1 MGAKNEWWKSSGSS
15 CRVSAAPGRAAVL
28 PRMTTRGWS
37 VAESCSAR
45 SMSHNSSMTLSMG
58 ADEKLK
64 SYEQTLDAARQ
75 QGLELRKQMRA
86 EGAGEEQQIMS
97 AAGKEVAATMK
108 AAQEAIAA
116 QVNGAKNALSAD
128 VEKFALKATA
138 KILGQA

>member
-1 MGAKNEWWKSSGSS
+1 MIDIDSTFFIQLINFLITVVFLNALLITPIREIIKKRNGLMADQLSSIETFTSS
-15 CRVSAAPGRAAVL
+15 
-28 PRMTTRGWS
+28 
-37 VAESCSAR
+37 
-45 SMSHNSSMTLSMG
+45 

-64 SYEQTLDAARQ
+64 SYEQALDSARQ

-116 QVNGAKNALSAD
+116 QVNGAKSALKAD

>member
-1 MGAKNEWWKSSGSS
+1 MIDIDSTFFIQLINFLLTVVFLNALLIKPIRDKIKERNTLMADQLSTIETFTSS
-15 CRVSAAPGRAAVL
+15 
-28 PRMTTRGWS
+28 
-37 VAESCSAR
+37 
-45 SMSHNSSMTLSMG
+45 

-64 SYEQTLDAARQ
+64 SYELALDSARQ

-116 QVNGAKNALSAD
+116 QVTGAKNALSAD

>member
-1 MGAKNEWWKSSGSS
+1 MIDIDSTFFIQLINFLLTVVFLNALLIRPIREKIKERNTLMADQLSTIETFTSS
-15 CRVSAAPGRAAVL
+15 
-28 PRMTTRGWS
+28 
-37 VAESCSAR
+37 
-45 SMSHNSSMTLSMG
+45 

-64 SYEQTLDAARQ
+64 GYEKALDSARQ

-97 AAGKEVAATMK
+97 AVGKEVAATMK
-108 AAQEAIAA
+108 AAQDEIAA
-116 QVNGAKNALSAD
+116 QVAGAKKALVSD

>member
-1 MGAKNEWWKSSGSS
+1 MIDIDSTFFIQLINFLLTVVFLNVLLITPIREIIKKRNGLMADQLSSIETFTSS
-15 CRVSAAPGRAAVL
+15 
-28 PRMTTRGWS
+28 
-37 VAESCSAR
+37 
-45 SMSHNSSMTLSMG
+45 

-64 SYEQTLDAARQ
+64 SYEQALDNARQ

-86 EGAGEEQQIMS
+86 EGSGEEQQIMS

-108 AAQEAIAA
+108 AAQEAIAT
-116 QVNGAKNALSAD
+116 QVNGAKNALKAD

>member
-1 MGAKNEWWKSSGSS
+1 MIDIDSTFFIQLINFLITVVFLNVLLITPIREIIKKRNGLMADQLSSIETFTSS
-15 CRVSAAPGRAAVL
+15 
-28 PRMTTRGWS
+28 
-37 VAESCSAR
+37 
-45 SMSHNSSMTLSMG
+45 

-64 SYEQTLDAARQ
+64 SYEQALDNARQ

-86 EGAGEEQQIMS
+86 EGSGEEQQIMS

-116 QVNGAKNALSAD
+116 QVNGAKSALKAD